1 MNTSYKYTIAGC
13 SAILLWSLI
22 VGLIRN
28 VTEQLGP
35 IGGAAMIYSVSS
47 IFLVLV
53 IGAPRLTLFSPKYLL
68 IGGGMF
74 VSYEMC
80 LSLALGMAHSRTQAV
95 EMSIINYLWPSLTVL
110 FAVVASRKP
119 VNKILYP
126 AIALSFFG
134 VAWTLSGDGG
144 LSISQLLANAATNPV
159 SYTLAFVGAF
169 IWAAY
174 CNVTK
179 KLANG
184 KNAITWFF
192 IATALSLWIKY
203 LLSDEGSLV
212 FTGGVMIDLLLAGIV
227 MGSGYALW
235 NIGII
240 GGNMVLL
247 ATFSYFTPVLSTF
260 FSAWILDIELTV
272 QFWQGVTMVTV
283 ASLLCWWFTREKS
296 K

>member
-203 LLSDEGSLV
+203 LFSDEGNLV

-272 QFWQGVTMVTV
+272 QFWQGVTMVTI

>member
-192 IATALSLWIKY
+192 IATALSGDFLAM
-203 LLSDEGSLV
+203 V
-212 FTGGVMIDLLLAGIV
+212 FNTCT
-227 MGSGYALW
+227 ST
-235 NIGII
+235 IGRYI
-240 GGNMVLL
+240 
-247 ATFSYFTPVLSTF
+247 
-260 FSAWILDIELTV
+260 
-272 QFWQGVTMVTV
+272 
-283 ASLLCWWFTREKS
+283 
-296 K
+296 

>member
-144 LSISQLLANAATNPV
+144 LSIYQLLANAATNPV

-203 LLSDEGSLV
+203 LLSDEGNLV

>member
-212 FTGGVMIDLLLAGIV
+212 FTGSVMIDLLLAGIV

>member
-203 LLSDEGSLV
+203 LFSDEGNLV

>member
-1 MNTSYKYTIAGC
+1 VNTSYKYTIAGC

-203 LLSDEGSLV
+203 LFSDEGNLV

>member
-144 LSISQLLANAATNPV
+144 LSISQLLSNAATNPV

-203 LLSDEGSLV
+203 LFSDEGNLV

>member
-203 LLSDEGSLV
+203 LFSDEGSLV

-272 QFWQGVTMVTV
+272 QFWQGVTMVTI

>member
-110 FAVVASRKP
+110 FAVVTSRKP

-203 LLSDEGSLV
+203 LFSDEGSLV

-272 QFWQGVTMVTV
+272 QFWQGVTMVTI

>member
-144 LSISQLLANAATNPV
+144 LSISKLLANAATNPV

-203 LLSDEGSLV
+203 LFSDEGNLV